1 MYKHKLSALWLVT
14 SLFAIV
20 LTSCG
25 TASRGGPT
33 PTPLPPMVSYEK
45 SVFTVEVGPIV
56 SENKIY
62 GEIVPSKQDELYF
75 LATGYVDRVI
85 VKQGDTVKQGD
96 LLAEMQVTDLLDQ
109 LEQANIDLEVAEATL
124 EKGNAQ
130 REYNLQR
137 AQIDVTISEK
147 NVELA
152 KLDLENAY
160 TKDDRE
166 RAQLRLDILEQNL
179 TLAQLNLTQAQEA
192 VSTYEQ
198 QAVDRNQITV
208 KRLEGLI
215 NERRIYAPYDCIVLR
230 TNIKPGTQIQAFATV
245 FKVGDPSELI
255 VRSAEDYELN
265 KTITK
270 NTEVRMYLPDDDTAG
285 PGSPVTFMPSFMPL
299 TVDENTTSSITGPDY
314 FYFSFSPELT
324 SSPVEVGEQVTLIVV
339 LGRKDEAL
347 LLAPAAIREYR
358 GQNFVIVLDGDRRRR
373 VEISEI
379 GLKTTD
385 LWEISGDL
393 KAGDQVQGP

>member
-1 MYKHKLSALWLVT
+1 MYKHKLSALWLVI
-14 SLFAIV
+14 SLLSI
-20 LTSCG
+20 LMTSCG

-56 SENKIY
+56 SEKKIY

-179 TLAQLNLTQAQEA
+179 TLTKLNLTQAQEA

-208 KRLEGLI
+208 KRLEALI
-215 NERRIYAPYDCIVLR
+215 NEHKTGNTNPGLR
-230 TNIKPGTQIQAFATV
+230 YGV
-245 FKVGDPSELI
+245 
-255 VRSAEDYELN
+255 
-265 KTITK
+265 
-270 NTEVRMYLPDDDTAG
+270 
-285 PGSPVTFMPSFMPL
+285 
-299 TVDENTTSSITGPDY
+299 
-314 FYFSFSPELT
+314 
-324 SSPVEVGEQVTLIVV
+324 
-339 LGRKDEAL
+339 
-347 LLAPAAIREYR
+347 
-358 GQNFVIVLDGDRRRR
+358 
-373 VEISEI
+373 
-379 GLKTTD
+379 
-385 LWEISGDL
+385 
-393 KAGDQVQGP
+393 